1 MRPSKRTGGQTAG
14 RASNRVN
21 IWAALVTVWIVW
33 GTTYLAIAVTV
44 RSLPPLLAAGF
55 RFLLA
60 GSLLY
65 AWAIRRG
72 DRAGDRPTGRQW
84 RSAAII
90 GALLL
95 LGSNGMLM
103 VAEKTVPSGLT
114 ALIVAMVPLCMAFF
128 DLILF
133 GRKLR
138 ARATFGLITGF
149 LGAALLV
156 GGSIAGHTDIAGTA
170 LVVGAAI
177 TWTLGS
183 LYARDAHLPARPL
196 VGTAMEMLT
205 GGAMLLVVGVVRGE
219 LSGLDP
225 ATFRVSSM
233 MALLYLVIFGSLVGF
248 SSYVWLIRSAPTQ
261 LASTYAY
268 VNPVVAVCLGSL
280 ILHEPLTART
290 VVAGAIIVVSVA
302 LIVTSQSRSELG
314 TPSDD
319 AVALRAASGE

>member
-1 MRPSKRTGGQTAG
+1 MQPSRRAAG
-14 RASNRVN
+14 RAN

-44 RSLPPLLAAGF
+44 RSLPPLLAGGL

-72 DRAGDRPTGRQW
+72 DRVGDRPTRRQW

-90 GALLL
+90 GGLLL
-95 LGSNGMLM
+95 FASNGMIM
-103 VAEKTVPSGLT
+103 VAEKSVPSGLT
-114 ALIVAMVPLCMAFF
+114 ALIVSMVPLWMAFF
-128 DLILF
+128 DRILF
-133 GRKLR
+133 GRRLP
-138 ARATFGLITGF
+138 AGATLGLVTGF

-156 GGSIAGHTDIAGTA
+156 GGSIAGHADVAGTA
-170 LVVGAAI
+170 LVVGAALA
-177 TWTLGS
+177 WTLGS
-183 LYARDAHLPARPL
+183 LYARDARLPARPL
-196 VGTAMEMLT
+196 VGTSMEMLA
-205 GGAMLLVVGVVRGE
+205 GGGMMLAAGVAVGE

-225 ATFRVSSM
+225 STFRVSSM
-233 MALLYLVIFGSLVGF
+233 LALLYLVIFGSLAGF

-280 ILHEPLTART
+280 VLHEPLTART
-290 VVAGAIIVVSVA
+290 IVAGAIIVVSVA
-302 LIVTSQSRSELG
+302 LIVTSQGRSGSR
-314 TPSDD
+314 TPSDE
-319 AVALRAASGE
+319 AVAIRAASGE

>member
-1 MRPSKRTGGQTAG
+1 MQSSGRNDDQSAG
-14 RASNRVN
+14 RAVGRAN

-33 GTTYLAIAVTV
+33 GTTYLAIRVTV
-44 RSLPPLLAAGF
+44 RSMPPLLSAGS

-60 GSLLY
+60 GALLY

-72 DRAGDRPTGRQW
+72 DRAGDRPTRKQW

-95 LGSNGMLM
+95 LCSNGMIM
-103 VAEKTVPSGLT
+103 TAEKSVPSGLT
-114 ALIVAMVPLCMAFF
+114 ALIVAMVPLWMAFF
-128 DLILF
+128 DRLLF
-133 GRKLR
+133 GRKLQ
-138 ARATFGLITGF
+138 AGAGIGLVTGF

-156 GGSIAGHTDIAGTA
+156 GGSIEGNADAAGTA
-170 LVVGAAI
+170 LVVAAAI

-196 VGTAMEMLT
+196 VGTAMEMLV
-205 GGAMLLVVGVVRGE
+205 GGALLLIGGIVTGE

-225 ATFRVSSM
+225 STFRAGSM
-233 MALLYLVIFGSLVGF
+233 LALLYLVIFGSLVGF

-268 VNPVVAVCLGSL
+268 VNPVVAVCLGSV

-290 VVAGAIIVVSVA
+290 ALAGAIIVASVA
-302 LIVTSQSRSELG
+302 LIVTSQSRSGLG
-314 TPSDD
+314 PPSDD
-319 AVALRAASGE
+319 AAAIRAASGE

>member
-1 MRPSKRTGGQTAG
+1 MQPSSRAPG
-14 RASNRVN
+14 RAN

-44 RSLPPLLAAGF
+44 RSLPPLLAAGL

-72 DRAGDRPTGRQW
+72 DRAGDRPTRRQW

-95 LGSNGMLM
+95 CASNGMIM
-103 VAEKTVPSGLT
+103 VAEKKVPSGLT
-114 ALIVAMVPLCMAFF
+114 ALIVSMVPLWMAFF
-128 DLILF
+128 DRVLL
-133 GRKLR
+133 GRRLR
-138 ARATFGLITGF
+138 AGALVGLMTGF
-149 LGAALLV
+149 FGAALLV
-156 GGSIAGHTDIAGTA
+156 GGSVAGHTDIAGTT
-170 LVVGAAI
+170 LVVGAALA
-177 TWTLGS
+177 WTFGS

-196 VGTAMEMLT
+196 VGTAMEMLA
-205 GGAMLLVVGVVRGE
+205 GGSLLLTAGIVTGE

-225 ATFRVSSM
+225 STFRVSSM
-233 MALLYLVIFGSLVGF
+233 LALLYLVIFGSLVGF

-280 ILHEPLTART
+280 ILHEPLTPRT
-290 VVAGAIIVVSVA
+290 VLAGAIIVISVA
-302 LIVTSQSRSELG
+302 LIVTSQSRSG
-314 TPSDD
+314 SRTPSDD
-319 AVALRAASGE
+319 AVSLRAASGE